1 MTKKQLTQREL
12 DIMEVFWAQDHP
24 LAASDIQKLTPQFSI
39 NSIQPILKRL
49 QTKAFIEVS
58 GISQNNKA
66 LMREYRPCISKTQ
79 YYASLLDQET
89 IYDMASFFVQRS
101 EDLSLIQELQDMID
115 ERLKKGK

>member
-1 MTKKQLTQREL
+1 
-12 DIMEVFWAQDHP
+12 
-24 LAASDIQKLTPQFSI
+24 
-39 NSIQPILKRL
+39 
-49 QTKAFIEVS
+49 
-58 GISQNNKA
+58 
-66 LMREYRPCISKTQ
+66 MREYRSCISKTQ